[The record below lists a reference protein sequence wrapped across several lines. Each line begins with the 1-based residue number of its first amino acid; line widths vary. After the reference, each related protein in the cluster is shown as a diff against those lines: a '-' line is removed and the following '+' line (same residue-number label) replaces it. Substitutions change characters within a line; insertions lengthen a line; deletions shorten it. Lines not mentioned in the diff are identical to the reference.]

1 MQEAAGTDMP
11 TRILA
16 RTLEMPASTGLR
28 SPMTSHCMRQ
38 IGDTLALIVMRTGW
52 GLRSDGHHIQCIAH
66 FQDMHEHHADDGHG
80 LHELDFRNPV
90 CTRRLFPC
98 CFHHTPC
105 EIPCP

>member
-16 RTLEMPASTGLR
+16 WTLEMPAGTGLR

-38 IGDTLALIVMRTGW
+38 IGDTLALRVMRTGW

-66 FQDMHEHHADDGHG
+66 FQDMHEHHADDGYG
-80 LHELDFRNPV
+80 LHEPISETRFVRAGCFPAASIIPPV
-90 CTRRLFPC
+90 K
-98 CFHHTPC
+98 
-105 EIPCP
+105 